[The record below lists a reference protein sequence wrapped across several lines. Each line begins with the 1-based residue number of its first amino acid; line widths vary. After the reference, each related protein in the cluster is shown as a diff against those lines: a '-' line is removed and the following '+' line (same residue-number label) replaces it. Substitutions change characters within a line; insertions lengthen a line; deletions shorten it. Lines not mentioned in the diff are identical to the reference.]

1 MCMAL
6 PRGGSSEPPGGALRQ
21 LGRLFAFA
29 ALFAWLLG
37 AGVAAD
43 RRAHHIPLNTSA
55 GMQQDVPLTHDH
67 DAHRIQAHFG
77 GPDVLRQQLAT
88 LCQQIDFDLTD
99 VRFTRDSAVIVAVRH
114 PSPTP
119 CLQGPPHQCGIV
131 TGDRL
136 LGQLQQQL
144 DAVALCLDHRIR
156 QFAILRQTQPLQ
168 LFV

>member
-1 MCMAL
+1 
-6 PRGGSSEPPGGALRQ
+6 
-21 LGRLFAFA
+21 
-29 ALFAWLLG
+29 
-37 AGVAAD
+37 
-43 RRAHHIPLNTSA
+43 
-55 GMQQDVPLTHDH
+55 MQQDVPLTHDH

-99 VRFTRDSAVIVAVRH
+99 VRIH
-114 PSPTP
+114 PRQCRES
-119 CLQGPPHQCGIV
+119 LLLGIHLRLHVSQGPPHQCGVV
-131 TGDRL
+131 TGNRL